1 MNMKWQL
8 NIKMVIEKTKILVVA
23 LAVLISSAIPFSY
36 FAAAQDNTTDSS
48 LEQLSDEELQELESQ
63 LESIISPPSTISNA
77 TTENDFQVDLVW
89 KANTYIPSDYNG
101 KALPAVG
108 TSVKVHAIAHTK
120 NPEKLKY
127 IWVIEDT
134 SSYGK
139 EGPNLSGTGK
149 DTFSFITQKIPEFTH
164 ELKVVVQDL
173 EANKEATVRIEIQ
186 TVLPET
192 NLYIL
197 NNGNYN
203 NLAPLTLKFR
213 KTDESGLMA
222 RVFYLNSE
230 NINNIDFIWKLN
242 GTVRENDGPK
252 PYIIPITI
260 ASRTMVGAYLQLQSE
275 IINKKMNQN
284 VYERAK
290 KTVDVKII
298 E

>member
-1 MNMKWQL
+1 MR
-8 NIKMVIEKTKILVVA
+8 IEKIKILSLA
-23 LAVLISSAIPFSY
+23 LAVFILLATTFSY

-48 LEQLSDEELQELESQ
+48 LEQLSEEELQELESQ
-63 LESIISPPSTISNA
+63 LESIISPPSTMSDA
-77 TTENDFQVDLVW
+77 TTKNDFQVDLVW
-89 KANTYIPSDYNG
+89 KTNTYVPPDYDG

-149 DTFSFITQKIPEFTH
+149 DTFGFITQRIPEFKH

-173 EANKEATVRIEIQ
+173 EANKEATVRIDIQ

-197 NNGNYN
+197 NNENYN
-203 NLAPLTLKFR
+203 NLAPLTLRFR

-222 RVFYLNSE
+222 KAFYLNSE

-242 GTVRENDGPK
+242 GTEQENEGSR

-260 ASRTMVGAYLQLQSE
+260 ASRTSIGAYFRLESQ
-275 IINKKMNQN
+275 ITNKKMSQN
-284 VYERAK
+284 IYERASK
-290 KTVDVKII
+290 SLDIKVI